1 MGGGDLVVFVLCG
14 GGFCVDSDGFSV
26 GGGGFSNIKFVWKL
40 RKWLRKC
47 ENFVGK

>member
-1 MGGGDLVVFVLCG
+1 MGGGVLVVFLLCG
-14 GGFCVDSDGFSV
+14 GGFCVDS
-26 GGGGFSNIKFVWKL
+26 GGFCVGDGGFCDIKFVWKL